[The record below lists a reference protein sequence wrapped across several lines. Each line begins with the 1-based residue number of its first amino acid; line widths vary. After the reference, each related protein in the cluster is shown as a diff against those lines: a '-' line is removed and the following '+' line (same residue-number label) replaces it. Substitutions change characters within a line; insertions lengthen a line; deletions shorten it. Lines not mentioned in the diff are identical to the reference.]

1 MDGELERYH
10 KNNAT
15 LDLTIG
21 DFKLKQNGLQKEVV
35 RQRSATQDGE
45 QAIRL
50 ADGLCGGEVTC
61 YHRFAGHVLT
71 VVTT

>member
-45 QAIRL
+45 QTIRS
-50 ADGLCGGEVTC
+50 AGGLCVGEASCHHTL
-61 YHRFAGHVLT
+61 AGHL
-71 VVTT
+71 